1 MDILNFMGPLAQPP
15 RCCTLLYAQEPRV
28 PGHFLWTPGDQ
39 WRVPIG
45 QSAMGMDGLQKSCNA
60 DLDIQYLKQLFLQ
73 CNLSR
78 MEWTIMSV
86 VWTGYYEQCLYPR
99 RVV

>member
-1 MDILNFMGPLAQPP
+1 
-15 RCCTLLYAQEPRV
+15 
-28 PGHFLWTPGDQ
+28 
-39 WRVPIG
+39 
-45 QSAMGMDGLQKSCNA
+45 MGMDGLQKSCNA